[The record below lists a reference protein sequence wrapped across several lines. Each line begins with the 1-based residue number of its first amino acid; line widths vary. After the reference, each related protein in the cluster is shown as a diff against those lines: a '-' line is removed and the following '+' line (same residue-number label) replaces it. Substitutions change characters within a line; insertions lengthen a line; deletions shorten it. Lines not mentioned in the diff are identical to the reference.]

1 MERMSDTPHVTTF
14 DELGLLPELL
24 RAVKEHGYTT
34 PTPIQAQ
41 AIPII
46 LSGRDMMGGAQTGTG
61 KTAGFTLPILQ
72 RLARHASTSVSPARH
87 PVRALILTPTRE
99 LAAQVEASVKTYGKY
114 LPLRSVQIFGGV
126 NMDPQTQALRSG
138 VEIVVATPGRL
149 LDHVQQRTIN
159 FSQVEVLVLDEAD
172 RMLDMG
178 FIPDVKRIIG
188 LLPKQRQGLLFSAT
202 LSDEIKKLADTMLNA
217 PALIEVARRNAV
229 TELVT
234 HIVHPVV
241 REKKRELLIHLI
253 KSRKLNQVLVFC
265 GTRLGTNRLA
275 YQLNHEGVHAAA
287 IHGDRTQSE
296 RMQAL
301 EDFKTGKVGV
311 LVATDV
317 AARGLDIVELPYV
330 VNFELPS
337 VPEDYVHRIG
347 RTGRAGSTG
356 EAISLVCAEE
366 HERLGAIEKIIKL
379 SIPQSLVPGFEPNAS
394 EVPSYSR
401 GRGAEGSGG
410 RGGREGKDGREGRG
424 RAERPSLT
432 RAERPERSARPE
444 RSERPAGKSQ
454 DPLFSKPYEPKVV
467 VPVPQSQSQ
476 SQPDAPR
483 LTNRPLRQVAAL
495 LGGIRKT

>member
-1 MERMSDTPHVTTF
+1 
-14 DELGLLPELL
+14 
-24 RAVKEHGYTT
+24 
-34 PTPIQAQ
+34 
-41 AIPII
+41 
-46 LSGRDMMGGAQTGTG
+46 
-61 KTAGFTLPILQ
+61 
-72 RLARHASTSVSPARH
+72 
-87 PVRALILTPTRE
+87 
-99 LAAQVEASVKTYGKY
+99 
-114 LPLRSVQIFGGV
+114 
-126 NMDPQTQALRSG
+126 

-159 FSQVEVLVLDEAD
+159 LSQVEVLVLDEAD

-178 FIPDVKRIIG
+178 FIPDVKRIIS

-202 LSDEIKKLADTMLNA
+202 FSDEIKKLADAMLNA
-217 PALIEVARRNAV
+217 PVLIEVARRNAV

-234 HIVHPVV
+234 HIVHPVA
-241 REKKRELLIHLI
+241 REKKRELLVHLI

-287 IHGDRTQSE
+287 IHGDKTQSE

-301 EDFKTGKVGV
+301 DEFKNGKVGV

-356 EAISLVCAEE
+356 EAISLVCSEE
-366 HERLGAIEKIIKL
+366 HERLGAIEKIIKQ

-394 EVPSYSR
+394 DVPSYSR
-401 GRGAEGSGG
+401 ERGADGGAGRGG
-410 RGGREGKDGREGRG
+410 RGGSDGRG
-424 RAERPSLT
+424 RSERPSLT
-432 RAERPERSARPE
+432 RSERPERSGRHE
-444 RSERPAGKSQ
+444 RSERPSTAPRPAGKAQ
-454 DPLFSKPYEPKVV
+454 DPLFSKPYEPKTA
-467 VPVPQSQSQ
+467 PAAPQAQPD
-476 SQPDAPR
+476 SQPDSPR
-483 LTNRPLRQVAAL
+483 STNRPVRQVAAL

>member
-1 MERMSDTPHVTTF
+1 MSDTPQVTSF

-24 RAVKEHGYTT
+24 RAVKENGYTQ

-72 RLARHASTSVSPARH
+72 RLARHANSSASPARH
-87 PVRALILTPTRE
+87 PVRALILAPTRE
-99 LAAQVEASVKTYGKY
+99 LAAQVEESVKTYGKY
-114 LPLRSVQIFGGV
+114 LPLKSVQIFGGV

-159 FSQVEVLVLDEAD
+159 LSQVEVLVLDEAD

-178 FIPDVKRIIG
+178 FIPDVKRIIS

-202 LSDEIKKLADTMLNA
+202 FSDEIKKLADAMLNA
-217 PALIEVARRNAV
+217 PVLIEVARRNAV

-234 HIVHPVV
+234 HIVHPVA
-241 REKKRELLIHLI
+241 REKKRELLVHLI
-253 KSRKLNQVLVFC
+253 KSRNLNQVLVFC

-287 IHGDRTQSE
+287 IHGDKTQGE

-301 EDFKTGKVGV
+301 EEFKTGKVGV

-356 EAISLVCAEE
+356 EAISLVCSDE
-366 HERLGAIEKIIKL
+366 HDRLGAIEKIIRQ
-379 SIPQSLVPGFEPNAS
+379 SIPQSLVAGFEPNAS
-394 EVPSYSR
+394 DVPSYSR
-401 GRGAEGSGG
+401 ERGADAG
-410 RGGREGKDGREGRG
+410 RGGRSGEGRS
-424 RAERPSLT
+424 RSERPSLT
-432 RAERPERSARPE
+432 RSERPERERSARPE
-444 RSERPAGKSQ
+444 RSERSPSSARPGAKAQ
-454 DPLFSKPYEPKVV
+454 DPLFSKPYEPKEA
-467 VPVPQSQSQ
+467 PPS
-476 SQPDAPR
+476 SQPGGQQDAPR
-483 LTNRPLRQVAAL
+483 PGNRPVRQVAAL